1 MDALLQRLTLE
12 NFLSRP
18 DLEESPAWEYG
29 GGQAFRKPMPKFRHS
44 LLQKILLGAIDYL
57 PSRYLVLPE
66 LRCTLGGR
74 SLVPDIVVIAW
85 EKIRFNDLGEPEDNF
100 LQAPDWSVE
109 ILSPDQGAGRVI
121 DNLLFC
127 LQCGTQLGWL
137 VDPQDYA
144 VLVLTPPQ
152 EIRVFRGAQ
161 RLPALPDMGLELT
174 PEGIFQGLRLR
185 ANPEQAFSG
194 ESGAPPEGTR

>member
-1 MDALLQRLTLE
+1 MDALVQRLTLE

-18 DLEESPAWEYG
+18 DLEESPAWEYAG
-29 GGQAFRKPMPKFRHS
+29 DQALRKPMPKFRHS
-44 LLQKILLGAIDYL
+44 LLQKILLGTVDCL

-66 LRCTLGGR
+66 LRCTFGGR
-74 SLVPDIVVIAW
+74 SLVPDIAVIAW

-100 LQAPDWSVE
+100 RQAPDWSLE

-127 LQCGTQLGWL
+127 LQHGTQLGWL

-144 VLVLTPPQ
+144 VLVLAPPQ

-161 RLPALPDMGLELT
+161 RLPVLPDMALELT
-174 PEGIFQGLRLR
+174 PEGIFQGLRLG
-185 ANPEQAFSG
+185 ANPE
-194 ESGAPPEGTR
+194 